1 MRIIME
7 KEKCCI
13 NGTTEFGKLEELSE
27 YLKVIADSTRL
38 QILCLLKKGER
49 CVCNIHEPLGLPQNL
64 TSHHLKALRDA
75 EMVLTRREGRWIYYS
90 INSEKISYLASLYK
104 EVLLGGLNGNQSIGA
119 GLCELQEACS
129 EC

>member
-1 MRIIME
+1 M
-7 KEKCCI
+7 KEKCCES
-13 NGTTEFGKLEELSE
+13 GTIEYEKLKELSE
-27 YLKVIADSTRL
+27 YFKMIADPTRL
-38 QILCLLKKGER
+38 QILCLLKKGEQ

-75 EMVLTRREGRWIYYS
+75 EMVLTRREGRWIYYRV
-90 INSEKISYLASLYK
+90 NEEKLKLLLDLYK
-104 EVLLGGLNGNQSIGA
+104 EVLLGGLNGDQGIGA

>member
-1 MRIIME
+1 ME
-7 KEKCCI
+7 RGKREKCCV
-13 NGTTEFGKLEELSE
+13 NGTTEFEKLKELSE
-27 YLKVIADSTRL
+27 YLKIIADSTRL

-75 EMVLTRREGRWIYYS
+75 EIVLTRREGRWIHYS
-90 INSEKISYLASLYK
+90 LNEEKLEYLANLYNK
-104 EVLLGGLNGNQSIGA
+104 VLLGGLNGDQSIGA
-119 GLCELQEACS
+119 GLCKLQEACR

>member
-1 MRIIME
+1 M
-7 KEKCCI
+7 EKCCE
-13 NGTTEFGKLEELSE
+13 NGSMEFDKLKELSE
-27 YLKVIADSTRL
+27 YLKIIADSTRL

-75 EMVLTRREGRWIYYS
+75 GMALTRREGRWVYYS
-90 INSEKISYLASLYK
+90 INSEKLSYLSNLYN
-104 EVLLGGLNGNQSIGA
+104 EVLLSLGGFNGDQSIGT
-119 GLCELQEACS
+119 GLRKLQETCR